1 MKQQTEP
8 TRRQKAEES
17 RSSSAWGNLNVF
29 LSLRLVAHFAHVL
42 LSSRRRAMLTR
53 FQLQVARKSIK
64 AAKKFLAALGGRR

>member
-1 MKQQTEP
+1 MFFY
-8 TRRQKAEES
+8 
-17 RSSSAWGNLNVF
+17 VF
-29 LSLRLVAHFAHVL
+29 FSLRLVAHFAHVL